1 MEAKLYMAKEAHIQ
15 RTEHFESHAA
25 LSSRMQDAKQRAES
39 AAARARGAPQGRLDE
54 YAADARELE
63 AALEDLNRA
72 CDDMTEPLQAA
83 CSSLESARQE
93 RLKVEDRHE
102 VKRRELQDVLD
113 RLHRVMTRFDD
124 TDDGSSL
131 ETCNL
136 SLKRASAALDDAV
149 RAAERAMHDSHT
161 LETAL
166 RDARAYESNVRDNV
180 QFREAEKAYAD
191 AQAQHAA
198 LDLEAAYAAHAKASQ
213 VYDEARRAEHCLLYT
228 SPSPRDS

>member
-1 MEAKLYMAKEAHIQ
+1 
-15 RTEHFESHAA
+15 
-25 LSSRMQDAKQRAES
+25 
-39 AAARARGAPQGRLDE
+39 
-54 YAADARELE
+54 
-63 AALEDLNRA
+63 
-72 CDDMTEPLQAA
+72 MTEPLQAA

-131 ETCNL
+131 EACNL

-149 RAAERAMHDSHT
+149 RAAERAMHDTHT

-198 LDLEAAYAAHAKASQ
+198 LDL
-213 VYDEARRAEHCLLYT
+213 DCLLYT
-228 SPSPRDS
+228 SDAADE